1 MALQAAL
8 AARALP
14 VGEIDGDFGPKTL
27 AALKTFQ
34 AAQGLAVTGMGDAA
48 TLAVLGMTAVAQP
61 VPQPLPHPLPQPVPL
76 PRPRPQADAETA
88 LIDQLIRRLGEADID
103 RLLKQL
109 GSAAPPP
116 PLPPPPALPP
126 PPLPP
131 NVAAA
136 LIAVLLGRTPAT
148 APATAPQD
156 VHALKE
162 AVMSPVDKALGGE
175 LLTGKKTA
183 LAVVAYAVM
192 SVLQG
197 TGVAPMVDGA
207 PATTG
212 QSTVQI
218 LYTLI
223 MAVGGLGLV
232 GKADR
237 VVNLLGLMAAQAG
250 AKRPG

>member
-1 MALQAAL
+1 
-8 AARALP
+8 
-14 VGEIDGDFGPKTL
+14 
-27 AALKTFQ
+27 
-34 AAQGLAVTGMGDAA
+34 
-48 TLAVLGMTAVAQP
+48 
-61 VPQPLPHPLPQPVPL
+61 VPL
-76 PRPRPQADAETA
+76 PRPRPQAETA

-109 GSAAPPP
+109 GSAAPA
-116 PLPPPPALPP
+116 PPPALPPP

-131 NVAAA
+131 NVASA
-136 LIAVLLGRTPAT
+136 LLAVLLGRTPGT
-148 APATAPQD
+148 LPAMAPQE

-162 AVMSPVDKALGGE
+162 AVMSPVDRALGGE
-175 LLTGKKTA
+175 LLMGKKTA
-183 LAVVAYAVM
+183 LSVVALAVM

-212 QSTVQI
+212 ESTVQI

-223 MAVGGLGLV
+223 MAFGGLGLV

-250 AKRPG
+250 TKRSG